1 MDTSA
6 VTILV
11 PTYNRAHFLAECLDS
26 VLGQTIPPAQVI
38 VINDG
43 SRDNTREVLAPY
55 MDRIEYIEKENG
67 GKSAALNV
75 GLNLVK
81 GDYVWIVDDDDVA
94 FPDAVERL
102 VAPLERNRGIGFS
115 YSGYV
120 ISTTRR
126 QDNRIEPQRE
136 VEVPDWPRGEI
147 FIRLMEANFIRC
159 PLVRSACYREVG
171 PYREDLVRSQDY
183 EMALRLARRFYGARA
198 NGMTSYYRQHAG
210 RRGTAANRF
219 SEADN
224 REKWREY
231 DQRIFRQLRGE
242 LELSDYLP
250 AELRVQPLGPSER
263 RRAYLK
269 RMAVMIGKGIFDD
282 MLCDLGQAIAQ
293 TGVDSPLTHPERT
306 CLSRAMCQLWPK
318 DRLLCDPEFAKSVRI
333 LCRGQIGRDLTVE
346 MARGLYWRAT
356 DAVRAQQYGL
366 SAKMVLGAWRL
377 LGLRGINAALVCK
390 LKESLGPY
398 SLRPTL
404 NQDHNVKN

>member
-1 MDTSA
+1 LSEPK
-6 VTILV
+6 VTVLI
-11 PTYNRAHFLAECLDS
+11 PTFNRAHFLAQCLDS

-43 SRDNTREVLAPY
+43 STDNTREVLTPY
-55 MDRIEYIEKENG
+55 MDRIEYVEKENG

-75 GLNLVK
+75 GLGLVK
-81 GDYVWIVDDDDVA
+81 GDYVWIVDDDNVA
-94 FPDAVERL
+94 FPDAIERL
-102 VAPLERNRGIGFS
+102 VAPLERDPRIGFS

-120 ISTTRR
+120 VATTRQ

-136 VEVPDWPRGEI
+136 VEMPDYPKEEI
-147 FIRLMEANFIRC
+147 FIRLLEENFVPC
-159 PLVRSACYREVG
+159 PLVRSVCYREIG

-183 EMALRLARRFYGARA
+183 EMALRLARRFWGTRVQ
-198 NGMTSYYRQHAG
+198 GMTFYYRQHAG
-210 RRGTAANRF
+210 LRGNAANRF

-224 REKWREY
+224 LRKWREY

-282 MLCDLGQAIAQ
+282 MLCDLGQALAQ
-293 TGVDSPLTHPERT
+293 TGEDSPLTHPERT

-333 LCRGQIGRDLTVE
+333 LCRGQMGRDLTVE

-356 DAVRAQQYGL
+356 DAVRAQHYGL
-366 SAKMVLGAWRL
+366 SAEMALGAWRL
-377 LGLRGINAALVCK
+377 LGLRGTTAALVCK
-390 LKESLGPY
+390 LKESLGTY
-398 SLRPTL
+398 SLRSTL